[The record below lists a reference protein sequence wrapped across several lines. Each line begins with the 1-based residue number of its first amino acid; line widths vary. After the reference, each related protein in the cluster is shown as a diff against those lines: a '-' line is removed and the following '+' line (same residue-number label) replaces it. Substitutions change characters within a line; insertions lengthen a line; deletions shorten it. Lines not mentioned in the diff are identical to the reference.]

1 LPWTFAVA
9 ALNNLVISLFHSRLN
24 PAVQARPLFL
34 SVDLLVCA
42 ALIAASGG
50 VYSPFYLYAF
60 SPLLAAAFFFRIRGG
75 LLAAS
80 ALSLLYAGS
89 AAISIRYFG
98 GSVDPPVALSQVAG
112 FYLIAGIFGYPSVL
126 LGRLRR
132 SAELLRQMHD
142 ELVSKNVALERM
154 NRELRSVHALVV
166 TLQSAA
172 VDIRDV
178 QERVLNGIVNELGF
192 ARAAMALVD
201 YEQGVVTRWLM
212 LGRDGGE
219 ADDSAYTAAVPIDGG
234 GGAVIETLQTRDV
247 CVRENGAPPT
257 SHEELNRRLGLSRY
271 AVLPMLVRS
280 IPIGVLIVEGRDGQ
294 VLGLEGLASAKA
306 VAEHGSLILWTTR
319 MCMERA
325 QRLATQEER
334 DRIAREI
341 HDAVSQSL
349 FGIAF
354 TLDGCLRLLP
364 HQAELVREKLQEL
377 HGLALRTM
385 ADMRRFIFDMSLG
398 GLTTDQF
405 IDELQDYIHD
415 MGSPEGLTV
424 GVSVDGDITE
434 LSPYT
439 RKHLFRIA
447 QEALAR
453 LSVTDNGKG
462 ISHEKASTGGGLGLT
477 SIRER
482 VRSIGGTLDIRCA
495 PGEGTRI
502 EVRVPRL

>member
-1 LPWTFAVA
+1 
-9 ALNNLVISLFHSRLN
+9 
-24 PAVQARPLFL
+24 
-34 SVDLLVCA
+34 
-42 ALIAASGG
+42 
-50 VYSPFYLYAF
+50 
-60 SPLLAAAFFFRIRGG
+60 
-75 LLAAS
+75 
-80 ALSLLYAGS
+80 
-89 AAISIRYFG
+89 
-98 GSVDPPVALSQVAG
+98 
-112 FYLIAGIFGYPSVL
+112 
-126 LGRLRR
+126 
-132 SAELLRQMHD
+132 
-142 ELVSKNVALERM
+142 
-154 NRELRSVHALVV
+154 
-166 TLQSAA
+166 
-172 VDIRDV
+172 
-178 QERVLNGIVNELGF
+178 
-192 ARAAMALVD
+192 MALVD

-447 QEALAR
+447 QEALANVIKHADGSQAAVRLEASGDLVR